1 MAHPSG
7 STVDVR
13 AWVSMGEVVGA
24 VSLVSWVEGVEVVV
38 AEIDVDGAGVVVVVA
53 GAVVGVSLIAVALVT
68 VFGLVSLPVFSWG
81 PGLGEA
87 FLRHCKQA
95 MKLDVFLPDS
105 KSPASNN

>member
-1 MAHPSG
+1 M
-7 STVDVR
+7 
-13 AWVSMGEVVGA
+13 
-24 VSLVSWVEGVEVVV
+24 EGVEVVV
-38 AEIDVDGAGVVVVVA
+38 AEIDVVGVAAVVVVVA
-53 GAVVGVSLIAVALVT
+53 GAVVDVSLTAVALVT

>member
-53 GAVVGVSLIAVALVT
+53 GAVVGVSLTAVGFATL
-68 VFGLVSLPVFSWG
+68 FGLVSLPVFSWG

>member
-1 MAHPSG
+1 VA
-7 STVDVR
+7 VR

-24 VSLVSWVEGVEVVV
+24 VSLVSWVEGVVV
-38 AEIDVDGAGVVVVVA
+38 AEIDVDGVAAIVVVVA
-53 GAVVGVSLIAVALVT
+53 GAALGVSLIAVALVT

-81 PGLGEA
+81 PGLGDA

>member
-1 MAHPSG
+1 M
-7 STVDVR
+7 
-13 AWVSMGEVVGA
+13 
-24 VSLVSWVEGVEVVV
+24 EGVEVVV
-38 AEIDVDGAGVVVVVA
+38 AEIDVVGAGVVAVVA
-53 GAVVGVSLIAVALVT
+53 GAAVGVSLTAVALAT

-81 PGLGEA
+81 PGLGDA

>member
-1 MAHPSG
+1 M
-7 STVDVR
+7 
-13 AWVSMGEVVGA
+13 
-24 VSLVSWVEGVEVVV
+24 EGVEVVV

-53 GAVVGVSLIAVALVT
+53 GAVVGVSLTAVGFATL
-68 VFGLVSLPVFSWG
+68 FGLVSLPVFSWG